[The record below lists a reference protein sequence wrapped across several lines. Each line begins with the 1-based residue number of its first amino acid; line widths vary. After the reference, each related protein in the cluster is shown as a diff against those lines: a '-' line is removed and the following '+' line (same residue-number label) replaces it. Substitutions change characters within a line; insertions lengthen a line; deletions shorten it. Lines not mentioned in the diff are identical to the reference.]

1 MEAVRLPSPTSCC
14 CCFSRSL
21 IHRRPSL
28 LLPARMPAGKRA
40 GGAAFGTP
48 RCSLDAAIGGGN
60 YSYEYVPKIPRMNI
74 RDPYKCLGVSHDA
87 SEEEI
92 REARN
97 FLLEQYAGHE
107 SSVET
112 IEAAYERIL
121 FTSFKERKKTKF
133 NLKSR
138 LRKKVVESPP
148 WMKRLLEFVE
158 LPPTDVILRRLF
170 FFVFMG
176 AWSVINSAESGPAF
190 QVALSILSCIY
201 FLNDKMKNLV
211 RASATGF
218 GALLVGWTV
227 GSVVVPMIPSVVHP
241 SWTIELLTSLISYV
255 FLFLACTFLK

>member
-1 MEAVRLPSPTSCC
+1 MEVVRLPSSTSCC
-14 CCFSRSL
+14 SRSL
-21 IHRRPSL
+21 THRRPSL

-48 RCSLDAAIGGGN
+48 RCSMDAAIGGGGN
-60 YSYEYVPKIPRMNI
+60 YSYEYVPKFPRMNI

-92 REARN
+92 RGARN

-107 SSVET
+107 SSAET

-211 RASATGF
+211 RALATGF
-218 GALLVGWTV
+218 GALVVGWTV
-227 GSVVVPMIPSVVHP
+227 GSVVVPMIPSVLLHP

-255 FLFLACTFLK
+255 FLFLACAFLK

>member
-1 MEAVRLPSPTSCC
+1 M
-14 CCFSRSL
+14 
-21 IHRRPSL
+21 
-28 LLPARMPAGKRA
+28 
-40 GGAAFGTP
+40 
-48 RCSLDAAIGGGN
+48 DAAIGGGN
-60 YSYEYVPKIPRMNI
+60 YSYDYVPKFPRMNI
-74 RDPYKCLGVSHDA
+74 RDPYRCLGVSHDA

-121 FTSFKERKKTKF
+121 FTSFKERKTTKF

-138 LRKKVVESPP
+138 LRKKVMESPS
-148 WMKRLLEFVE
+148 WMKRLLELVE
-158 LPPTDVILRRLF
+158 LPPTDVILRRF
-170 FFVFMG
+170 FLFVFMG

-201 FLNDKMKNLV
+201 FLNDKMNNLV

-218 GALLVGWTV
+218 GALVVGWTV
-227 GSVVVPMIPSVVHP
+227 GSVVVPMIPSVLLHP

>member
-1 MEAVRLPSPTSCC
+1 MASGFFLSS
-14 CCFSRSL
+14 FSVF
-21 IHRRPSL
+21 L
-28 LLPARMPAGKRA
+28 LDLLFCILKTEVVLVSD
-40 GGAAFGTP
+40 FF
-48 RCSLDAAIGGGN
+48 SFNSQL
-60 YSYEYVPKIPRMNI
+60 YSTIIFEVIFLYFAEYVPKFPRMNI
-74 RDPYKCLGVSHDA
+74 RDPYKCLGVGHDA

-170 FFVFMG
+170 FFVFVG

-190 QVALSILSCIY
+190 QVNFQFLCHILCITMPV
-201 FLNDKMKNLV
+201 L
-211 RASATGF
+211 R
-218 GALLVGWTV
+218 
-227 GSVVVPMIPSVVHP
+227 
-241 SWTIELLTSLISYV
+241 V
-255 FLFLACTFLK
+255 FLLQCKADNLYLMKHFLIILFVCLKVPLKAVINHNFLIQLTNFDEQ